1 MVSSYS
7 GIRMYVIFDRVWNN
21 GYDRRSPVFG
31 TLARYNIIIRN
42 SHQTKKNDMNLGFF
56 IAGGVIFALY
66 MGFTF
71 WNILESNRK
80 QKKENIDKER

>member
-1 MVSSYS
+1 M
-7 GIRMYVIFDRVWNN
+7 
-21 GYDRRSPVFG
+21 
-31 TLARYNIIIRN
+31 NI
-42 SHQTKKNDMNLGFF
+42 GFF
-56 IAGGVIFALY
+56 LAGGIIFAFY

>member
-1 MVSSYS
+1 
-7 GIRMYVIFDRVWNN
+7 
-21 GYDRRSPVFG
+21 
-31 TLARYNIIIRN
+31 
-42 SHQTKKNDMNLGFF
+42 MNLGFF